1 MNKFTPE
8 QKEKYKDF
16 TEDQMNEIKNGFK
29 NGLSEEQVSVYAKPE
44 FNDEQMAEIRKGFE
58 SGLSVEQV
66 SVYAKPE
73 FNEYQMRGIRRGFNE
88 GLSIEQISVY
98 AKPEFSCVQMS
109 EIESGFKKGLS
120 IEQISMY
127 AKPEFYDYQMYQI
140 RKGFEKGLSIEQVD
154 VYAKP
159 EFDIKQMVI
168 IVNGFKNGLSM
179 EQMQEIRHGFIN
191 DLSMEQVSVYAK
203 PEFDSYQMGVIRNGF
218 ENGLSMEQVSV
229 YAKPEFNSNQMEVLK
244 GGLEIGLS
252 IEQVSSYAN
261 PKFNDIQMYRIG
273 EGYSA
278 GLSTEQVNVYAKP
291 EFNPDQMRLIEDG
304 FRNKLSME
312 QVKTYAKP
320 EFDSNQMWEIENG
333 LDEYKLSIE
342 QVGTYAKPEFDF
354 DQMFEIRRG
363 FINGLSMEQV
373 GMYAKPELSANQIY
387 AAMNGLRNGISTD
400 KINDIINSGMSPEEM
415 SNAMFNEVKKDSTGV
430 IVYRTAH
437 KVFENYYSKTDA
449 FICRTETEA
458 IDLIKE
464 KQLNDY
470 QNQQNYSYSY
480 KVVGKNGDL
489 SKAIREDQRVIL
501 APSYDMAKNI
511 NAEATVEAE
520 YGDECLEGT
529 MVTLAH
535 HGPRSGNPAPCNT
548 SDVPKLPPFAT
559 VVVSHIDLDTLG
571 GIYALQGRKPE
582 DDRFWEAAEMID
594 VKGVH
599 HIHELDKDIQ
609 DKLNAYYAYNY
620 NHAGE
625 RYSETADVTKQV
637 EDAYGVINDIL
648 DIDAPEHDMLIADGK
663 EWAQAR
669 EAAVEAQL
677 IYEDKNMRVFDSNG
691 VFCAASYYSPKQDA
705 LIPATVTYNE
715 KTKTITLGFED
726 GGKQYN
732 AMEIVRSVWGPEAGG
747 REGIAGSPR
756 GIEMTKDDLHALV
769 ERLKEVQASAGV
781 EKNIQNEKD
790 ASKKARHSRKKT
802 ASSEEEIEL

>member
-1 MNKFTPE
+1 MNKFTSE
-8 QKEKYKDF
+8 QEERLKNFTEKEKDLLKNLDSAKIDTF
-16 TEDQMNEIKNGFK
+16 VHITEN
-29 NGLSEEQVSVYAKPE
+29 NGLNFEQRCQVIYGLEDNFSEEQVSIYAKPE
-44 FNDEQMAEIRKGFE
+44 FDEFQMEQIRTGFE

-66 SVYAKPE
+66 GVYAKPE
-73 FNEYQMRGIRRGFNE
+73 FNEYQMREIRCGFNE
-88 GLSIEQISVY
+88 GLSIEQVSVY
-98 AKPEFSCVQMS
+98 AKPEFTCVQMS

-127 AKPEFYDYQMYQI
+127 AKPEFYDYQMNQI
-140 RKGFEKGLSIEQVD
+140 CR
-154 VYAKP
+154 
-159 EFDIKQMVI
+159 
-168 IVNGFKNGLSM
+168 GFK
-179 EQMQEIRHGFIN
+179 
-191 DLSMEQVSVYAK
+191 
-203 PEFDSYQMGVIRNGF
+203 
-218 ENGLSMEQVSV
+218 NGLSMEQVSV
-229 YAKPEFNSNQMEVLK
+229 YAKPEFNT
-244 GGLEIGLS
+244 G
-252 IEQVSSYAN
+252 
-261 PKFNDIQMYRIG
+261 
-273 EGYSA
+273 
-278 GLSTEQVNVYAKP
+278 
-291 EFNPDQMRLIEDG
+291 QMRLIEDG

-354 DQMFEIRRG
+354 DQMFEIRCG

-501 APSYDMAKNI
+501 APSYDIAKNI
-511 NAEATVEAE
+511 KAEATVEAE

-535 HGPRSGNPAPCNT
+535 HGPRSNNPAPCNT
-548 SDVPKLPPFAT
+548 LDVPELPPFAT

-582 DDRFWEAAEMID
+582 DYRFWEAAEMID
-594 VKGVH
+594 VKGAH

-609 DKLNAYYAYNY
+609 DKLNAYYAYND
-620 NHAGE
+620 GQPRQ
-625 RYSETADVTKQV
+625 RYTEAIDVTKQIDDTYNV
-637 EDAYGVINDIL
+637 VNAIVDIND
-648 DIDAPEHDMLIADGK
+648 PEHDKLITAGK
-663 EWAQAR
+663 EWAQTR
-669 EAAVEAQL
+669 EKEVEDQL
-677 IYEDKNMRVFDSNG
+677 VYENKDVRVFDTNG
-691 VFCAASYYSPKQDA
+691 IFCAASYFSPNQNT
-705 LIPATVTYNE
+705 ICPATVTYNE
-715 KTKTITLGFED
+715 KFKSITLAFED
-726 GGKQYN
+726 GGKQLN
-732 AMEIVRSVWGPEAGG
+732 AKEIVQELWGPEAGG

-756 GIEMTKDDLHALV
+756 NVEMTKNDLAKLVNELTERQLKLKTEIMPHQYEGNQMLSSLSIPNNIEKIGEGAFKDCSNLSEMLVTNELLAKTDIASAFEGTNLDMESMEKIVDDFMQTHEGRGMELDANDRIEDEPLADIKD
-769 ERLKEVQASAGV
+769 KEVDPL
-781 EKNIQNEKD
+781 ELNNKIED
-790 ASKKARHSRKKT
+790 EDT
-802 ASSEEEIEL
+802 ADDFGDL

>member
-16 TEDQMNEIKNGFK
+16 TEDQINEIKNGFK
-29 NGLSEEQVSVYAKPE
+29 NGLSEEQIDVYAKPE
-44 FNDEQMAEIRKGFE
+44 FDKHQMSVIRNGFKNGLSMEQVKAYAKPELSAKRMDIIRRCLESGYSVEQAKVLANPKFAGWKIDEILDGFNAGLSVEQINRYAKPELDENQMWEIRKGFE
-58 SGLSVEQV
+58 SGLSIEQV
-66 SVYAKPE
+66 SVYTKPE
-73 FNEYQMRGIRRGFNE
+73 FNEYQMRKIRMGF
-88 GLSIEQISVY
+88 
-98 AKPEFSCVQMS
+98 
-109 EIESGFKKGLS
+109 ESGF
-120 IEQISMY
+120 
-127 AKPEFYDYQMYQI
+127 
-140 RKGFEKGLSIEQVD
+140 
-154 VYAKP
+154 
-159 EFDIKQMVI
+159 
-168 IVNGFKNGLSM
+168 
-179 EQMQEIRHGFIN
+179 
-191 DLSMEQVSVYAK
+191 SMEQVSVYAK

-261 PKFNDIQMYRIG
+261 PKFNEIQMYRIG
-273 EGYSA
+273 EGYNA
-278 GLSTEQVNVYAKP
+278 GLSAEQVNVYAKP
-291 EFNPDQMRLIEDG
+291 EFNTGQMRLIEDG

-529 MVTLAH
+529 MATLAH
-535 HGPRSGNPAPCNT
+535 HGPRANNPAPCNT

>member
-1 MNKFTPE
+1 VNKFTPE
-8 QKEKYKDF
+8 QEERLKNFTEKEKDLLKNLDSAKIDTF
-16 TEDQMNEIKNGFK
+16 VHITEN
-29 NGLSEEQVSVYAKPE
+29 NGLNFEQRCQVIYGLEDNFSEEQVSIYAKPE
-44 FNDEQMAEIRKGFE
+44 FDEFQMEQIRTGFE

-66 SVYAKPE
+66 GVYAKPE
-73 FNEYQMRGIRRGFNE
+73 FNEYQMREIRCGFNE
-88 GLSIEQISVY
+88 GLSIEQVSVY
-98 AKPEFSCVQMS
+98 AKPEFTCVQMS

-127 AKPEFYDYQMYQI
+127 AKPEFYDYQMNQI
-140 RKGFEKGLSIEQVD
+140 CR
-154 VYAKP
+154 
-159 EFDIKQMVI
+159 
-168 IVNGFKNGLSM
+168 GFKNG
-179 EQMQEIRHGFIN
+179 
-191 DLSMEQVSVYAK
+191 V
-203 PEFDSYQMGVIRNGF
+203 
-218 ENGLSMEQVSV
+218 SMEQVSV
-229 YAKPEFNSNQMEVLK
+229 YAKPEFNSNQMK
-244 GGLEIGLS
+244 
-252 IEQVSSYAN
+252 
-261 PKFNDIQMYRIG
+261 
-273 EGYSA
+273 
-278 GLSTEQVNVYAKP
+278 
-291 EFNPDQMRLIEDG
+291 LIEDG

-312 QVKTYAKP
+312 QVKAYAKP
-320 EFDSNQMWEIENG
+320 EFDPNQMWEIENG

-354 DQMFEIRRG
+354 NQMFEIRRG

-437 KVFENYYSKTDA
+437 KAFENYHSETDA

-501 APSYDMAKNI
+501 APSYDIAKNI
-511 NAEATVEAE
+511 KAEATVEAE

-535 HGPRSGNPAPCNT
+535 HGPRSNNPAPCNT
-548 SDVPKLPPFAT
+548 PDVPELPPFAT

-582 DDRFWEAAEMID
+582 DYRFWEAAEMID
-594 VKGVH
+594 VKGAH

-609 DKLNAYYAYNY
+609 DKLNAYYAYND
-620 NHAGE
+620 GQPRQ
-625 RYSETADVTKQV
+625 RYTEAIDVTKQIDDTYNV
-637 EDAYGVINDIL
+637 VNAIVDIND
-648 DIDAPEHDMLIADGK
+648 PEHDKLITAGK
-663 EWAQAR
+663 EWAQTR
-669 EAAVEAQL
+669 EKEVEDQL
-677 IYEDKNMRVFDSNG
+677 VYENKDVRVFDTNG
-691 VFCAASYYSPKQDA
+691 IFCAASYFSPNQNT
-705 LIPATVTYNE
+705 ICPATVTYNE
-715 KTKTITLGFED
+715 KFKSITLAFED
-726 GGKQYN
+726 GGKQLN
-732 AMEIVRSVWGPEAGG
+732 AKEIVQELWGPEAGG

-756 GIEMTKDDLHALV
+756 NVEMTKNDLAKLVNELTERQLKLKTEIMPHQYEGNQMLSSLSIPNNIEKIGEGAFKDCSNLSEMLVTNELLAKTDIASAFEGTNLDMESMEKIVDDFMQTHEGRGMELDANDRIEDEPLADIKD
-769 ERLKEVQASAGV
+769 KEVDPL
-781 EKNIQNEKD
+781 ELNNKIED
-790 ASKKARHSRKKT
+790 EDT
-802 ASSEEEIEL
+802 ADDFGDL

>member
-16 TEDQMNEIKNGFK
+16 TEDQINEIKNGFK
-29 NGLSEEQVSVYAKPE
+29 NGLSEEQIDVYAKPE
-44 FNDEQMAEIRKGFE
+44 FDKHQMSVIRNGFKNGLSMEQVKAYAKPELSAKRMDIIRRCLESGYSVEQAKVLANPKFAGWKIDEILDGFNAGLSVEQINRYAKPELDENQMWEIRKGFE
-58 SGLSVEQV
+58 SGLSIEQV
-66 SVYAKPE
+66 SVYTKPE
-73 FNEYQMRGIRRGFNE
+73 FNEYQMRKIRMGF
-88 GLSIEQISVY
+88 
-98 AKPEFSCVQMS
+98 
-109 EIESGFKKGLS
+109 ESGF
-120 IEQISMY
+120 
-127 AKPEFYDYQMYQI
+127 
-140 RKGFEKGLSIEQVD
+140 
-154 VYAKP
+154 
-159 EFDIKQMVI
+159 
-168 IVNGFKNGLSM
+168 
-179 EQMQEIRHGFIN
+179 
-191 DLSMEQVSVYAK
+191 SMEQVSVYAK

-261 PKFNDIQMYRIG
+261 PKFNEIQMYRIG
-273 EGYSA
+273 EGYNA
-278 GLSTEQVNVYAKP
+278 GLSAEQVNVYAKP
-291 EFNPDQMRLIEDG
+291 EFNPDQMKSIEDG

-312 QVKTYAKP
+312 QVKAYAKP
-320 EFDSNQMWEIENG
+320 EFDPNQMWEIENG

-354 DQMFEIRRG
+354 NQMFEIRRG

-415 SNAMFNEVKKDSTGV
+415 SNAMLNEVKKDSTGV
-430 IVYRTAH
+430 IVYRTAP
-437 KVFENYYSKTDA
+437 KAFENYYSETDA

-480 KVVGKNGDL
+480 KVIGKNGDL

-520 YGDECLEGT
+520 YGDEYLEGT

-535 HGPRSGNPAPCNT
+535 HGPRANNPAPCNT

-756 GIEMTKDDLHALV
+756 GVEMTKDDLHALV

-790 ASKKARHSRKKT
+790 ASKKAGHSRKKT

>member
-1 MNKFTPE
+1 
-8 QKEKYKDF
+8 
-16 TEDQMNEIKNGFK
+16 
-29 NGLSEEQVSVYAKPE
+29 
-44 FNDEQMAEIRKGFE
+44 
-58 SGLSVEQV
+58 
-66 SVYAKPE
+66 
-73 FNEYQMRGIRRGFNE
+73 
-88 GLSIEQISVY
+88 
-98 AKPEFSCVQMS
+98 
-109 EIESGFKKGLS
+109 
-120 IEQISMY
+120 
-127 AKPEFYDYQMYQI
+127 
-140 RKGFEKGLSIEQVD
+140 
-154 VYAKP
+154 
-159 EFDIKQMVI
+159 
-168 IVNGFKNGLSM
+168 
-179 EQMQEIRHGFIN
+179 
-191 DLSMEQVSVYAK
+191 
-203 PEFDSYQMGVIRNGF
+203 
-218 ENGLSMEQVSV
+218 MEQVSV
-229 YAKPEFNSNQMEVLK
+229 YAKPEFNSDQMGVLK
-244 GGLEIGLS
+244 DGLERGLS

-261 PKFNDIQMYRIG
+261 PKFDDFQMYRIG
-273 EGYSA
+273 EGYGA
-278 GLSTEQVNVYAKP
+278 GLSAEQVNVYAKP
-291 EFNPDQMRLIEDG
+291 EFNSVQMKLIEDG

-312 QVKTYAKP
+312 QVKAYAKP

>member
-1 MNKFTPE
+1 MNEFTPE

-16 TEDQMNEIKNGFK
+16 TKDQMNEIKNGFE
-29 NGLSEEQVSVYAKPE
+29 NGLSE
-44 FNDEQMAEIRKGFE
+44 
-58 SGLSVEQV
+58 
-66 SVYAKPE
+66 
-73 FNEYQMRGIRRGFNE
+73 
-88 GLSIEQISVY
+88 
-98 AKPEFSCVQMS
+98 
-109 EIESGFKKGLS
+109 
-120 IEQISMY
+120 
-127 AKPEFYDYQMYQI
+127 
-140 RKGFEKGLSIEQVD
+140 EQVD

-159 EFDIKQMVI
+159 EFNESQMR
-168 IVNGFKNGLSM
+168 K
-179 EQMQEIRHGFIN
+179 IR
-191 DLSMEQVSVYAK
+191 M
-203 PEFDSYQMGVIRNGF
+203 GF
-218 ENGLSMEQVSV
+218 ESGFSMEQVSV
-229 YAKPEFNSNQMEVLK
+229 YAKPEFNSDQMGVLK
-244 GGLEIGLS
+244 DGLERGLS

-261 PKFNDIQMYRIG
+261 PKFDDFQMYRIG
-273 EGYSA
+273 EGYGA
-278 GLSTEQVNVYAKP
+278 GLSAEQVNVYAKP
-291 EFNPDQMRLIEDG
+291 EFNSVQMKLIEDG

-312 QVKTYAKP
+312 QVKAYAKP
-320 EFDSNQMWEIENG
+320 EFDPNQMWEIENG

-354 DQMFEIRRG
+354 NQMFEIRRG

-415 SNAMFNEVKKDSTGV
+415 SNAMLNEVKKDSTGV
-430 IVYRTAH
+430 IVYRTAP
-437 KVFENYYSKTDA
+437 KAFENYYSKTDA

-529 MVTLAH
+529 MATLAH
-535 HGPRSGNPAPCNT
+535 HGPRANNPAPCNT

-705 LIPATVTYNE
+705 LIPATVIYNE

-756 GIEMTKDDLHALV
+756 GVEMTKDDLHALV

-790 ASKKARHSRKKT
+790 ASKKAGHSRKKT

>member
-1 MNKFTPE
+1 
-8 QKEKYKDF
+8 
-16 TEDQMNEIKNGFK
+16 
-29 NGLSEEQVSVYAKPE
+29 
-44 FNDEQMAEIRKGFE
+44 
-58 SGLSVEQV
+58 
-66 SVYAKPE
+66 
-73 FNEYQMRGIRRGFNE
+73 
-88 GLSIEQISVY
+88 
-98 AKPEFSCVQMS
+98 
-109 EIESGFKKGLS
+109 
-120 IEQISMY
+120 
-127 AKPEFYDYQMYQI
+127 
-140 RKGFEKGLSIEQVD
+140 
-154 VYAKP
+154 
-159 EFDIKQMVI
+159 
-168 IVNGFKNGLSM
+168 
-179 EQMQEIRHGFIN
+179 
-191 DLSMEQVSVYAK
+191 
-203 PEFDSYQMGVIRNGF
+203 
-218 ENGLSMEQVSV
+218 
-229 YAKPEFNSNQMEVLK
+229 
-244 GGLEIGLS
+244 
-252 IEQVSSYAN
+252 
-261 PKFNDIQMYRIG
+261 MYRIG
-273 EGYSA
+273 EGYRA
-278 GLSTEQVNVYAKP
+278 GLSAEQVNVYAKP
-291 EFNPDQMRLIEDG
+291 EFNPDQMKSIEDG

-312 QVKTYAKP
+312 QVKAYAKP
-320 EFDSNQMWEIENG
+320 EFDPNQMWEIENG

-342 QVGTYAKPEFDF
+342 QVGVYAKPELDVI
-354 DQMFEIRRG
+354 QMEELKDALRS
-363 FINGLSMEQV
+363 GLSMEQV
-373 GMYAKPELSANQIY
+373 SMYAKPELSANQIY

-415 SNAMFNEVKKDSTGV
+415 RDAMFNEVKKDSIGV
-430 IVYRTAH
+430 MVYMTTRRAI
-437 KVFENYYSKTDA
+437 ENYYSETDA
-449 FICRTETEA
+449 FKFCRTEAEA
-458 IDLIKE
+458 IDLIKRR
-464 KQLNDY
+464 QLNDY
-470 QNQQNYSYSY
+470 QNQQNNNYSYSY
-480 KVVGKNGDL
+480 KVIGKNGDL

-501 APSYDMAKNI
+501 APSYDIAKNI

-520 YGDECLEGT
+520 YGNECLEGT
-529 MVTLAH
+529 MATLAH

-625 RYSETADVTKQV
+625 RYSKTADVTKQV

-648 DIDAPEHDMLIADGK
+648 DIDAPEHDMLIADGR

-669 EAAVEAQL
+669 EVAVEEQL

-715 KTKTITLGFED
+715 KTKTVTLGFED

-732 AMEIVRSVWGPEAGG
+732 TMEIVRSVWGPEAGG

-756 GIEMTKDDLHALV
+756 GVEMTKDDLHALV

-781 EKNIQNEKD
+781 EKNIQNEKA
-790 ASKKARHSRKKT
+790 ASKKAGRSRKKT

>member
-1 MNKFTPE
+1 M
-8 QKEKYKDF
+8 
-16 TEDQMNEIKNGFK
+16 
-29 NGLSEEQVSVYAKPE
+29 YAKPE

-291 EFNPDQMRLIEDG
+291 EFNPDQMKSIEDG
-304 FRNKLSME
+304 FRNKLSIE
-312 QVKTYAKP
+312 QVSVYAKP
-320 EFDSNQMWEIENG
+320 EFNDSQMAVIKNGFENN
-333 LDEYKLSIE
+333 LSIE

-354 DQMFEIRRG
+354 NQMFEIRRG

-437 KVFENYYSKTDA
+437 KAFENYYSETDA

-529 MVTLAH
+529 MATLAH
-535 HGPRSGNPAPCNT
+535 HGPRANNPAPCNT

-625 RYSETADVTKQV
+625 RYSETVDVTKQV

-715 KTKTITLGFED
+715 KTKTVTLGFED

-756 GIEMTKDDLHALV
+756 GAEMTKDDLYAMV

>member
-1 MNKFTPE
+1 MNEFTPE

-16 TEDQMNEIKNGFK
+16 TEDQMNEIKNGFE
-29 NGLSEEQVSVYAKPE
+29 NGLSE
-44 FNDEQMAEIRKGFE
+44 
-58 SGLSVEQV
+58 
-66 SVYAKPE
+66 
-73 FNEYQMRGIRRGFNE
+73 
-88 GLSIEQISVY
+88 
-98 AKPEFSCVQMS
+98 
-109 EIESGFKKGLS
+109 
-120 IEQISMY
+120 
-127 AKPEFYDYQMYQI
+127 
-140 RKGFEKGLSIEQVD
+140 EQVD

-159 EFDIKQMVI
+159 EFNESQMRKI
-168 IVNGFKNGLSM
+168 RMGFES
-179 EQMQEIRHGFIN
+179 GF
-191 DLSMEQVSVYAK
+191 SMEQVSVYAK

-261 PKFNDIQMYRIG
+261 PKFNEIQMYRIG
-273 EGYSA
+273 EGYNA
-278 GLSTEQVNVYAKP
+278 GLSAEQVNVYAKP
-291 EFNPDQMRLIEDG
+291 EFNPDQMKSIEDG

-312 QVKTYAKP
+312 QVKAYAKP
-320 EFDSNQMWEIENG
+320 EFDPNQMWEIENG

-354 DQMFEIRRG
+354 NQMFEIRRG

-415 SNAMFNEVKKDSTGV
+415 SNAMLNEVKKDSTGV
-430 IVYRTAH
+430 IVYRTAP
-437 KVFENYYSKTDA
+437 KAFENYYSETDA

>member
-8 QKEKYKDF
+8 QEERLKNFTEKEKDLLKNLDSAKIDTF
-16 TEDQMNEIKNGFK
+16 VHITEN
-29 NGLSEEQVSVYAKPE
+29 NGLNFEQRCQVIYGLEDNFSEEQVSIYAKPE
-44 FNDEQMAEIRKGFE
+44 FDEFQMEQIRTGFE

-66 SVYAKPE
+66 GVYAKPE
-73 FNEYQMRGIRRGFNE
+73 FNEYQMREIRCGFNE
-88 GLSIEQISVY
+88 GLSIEQVSVY
-98 AKPEFSCVQMS
+98 AKPEFTCVQMS

-127 AKPEFYDYQMYQI
+127 AKPEFYDYQMNQI
-140 RKGFEKGLSIEQVD
+140 CR
-154 VYAKP
+154 
-159 EFDIKQMVI
+159 
-168 IVNGFKNGLSM
+168 GFK
-179 EQMQEIRHGFIN
+179 
-191 DLSMEQVSVYAK
+191 
-203 PEFDSYQMGVIRNGF
+203 
-218 ENGLSMEQVSV
+218 NGLSMEQVSV
-229 YAKPEFNSNQMEVLK
+229 YAKPEFNT
-244 GGLEIGLS
+244 G
-252 IEQVSSYAN
+252 
-261 PKFNDIQMYRIG
+261 
-273 EGYSA
+273 
-278 GLSTEQVNVYAKP
+278 
-291 EFNPDQMRLIEDG
+291 QMRLIEDG

-400 KINDIINSGMSPEEM
+400 KINNIINSGMSPEEM

-501 APSYDMAKNI
+501 APSYDIAKNI
-511 NAEATVEAE
+511 KAEATVEAE

-535 HGPRSGNPAPCNT
+535 HGPRSNNPAPCNT
-548 SDVPKLPPFAT
+548 PDVPELPPFAT

-582 DDRFWEAAEMID
+582 DYRFWEAAEMID
-594 VKGVH
+594 VKGAH

-609 DKLNAYYAYNY
+609 DKLNAYYAYND
-620 NHAGE
+620 GQPRQ
-625 RYSETADVTKQV
+625 RYTEAIDVTKQIDDTYNV
-637 EDAYGVINDIL
+637 VNAIVDIND
-648 DIDAPEHDMLIADGK
+648 PEHDKLITAGK
-663 EWAQAR
+663 EWAQTR
-669 EAAVEAQL
+669 EKEVEDQL
-677 IYEDKNMRVFDSNG
+677 VYENKDVRVFDTNG
-691 VFCAASYYSPKQDA
+691 IFCAASYFSPNQNT
-705 LIPATVTYNE
+705 ICPATVTYNE
-715 KTKTITLGFED
+715 KFKSITLAFED
-726 GGKQYN
+726 GGKQLN
-732 AMEIVRSVWGPEAGG
+732 AKEIVQELWGPEAGG

-756 GIEMTKDDLHALV
+756 NVEMTKNDLAKLVNELTERQLKLKTEIMPHQYEGNQMLSSLSIPNNIEKIGEGAFKDCSNLSEMLVTNELLAKTDIASAFEGTNLDMESMEKIVDDFMQTHEGRGMELDANDRIEDEPLADIKD
-769 ERLKEVQASAGV
+769 KEVDPL
-781 EKNIQNEKD
+781 ELNNKIED
-790 ASKKARHSRKKT
+790 EDT
-802 ASSEEEIEL
+802 ADDFGDL

>member
-8 QKEKYKDF
+8 QEERLKNFTEKEKNLLKNLDSAKIDTF
-16 TEDQMNEIKNGFK
+16 VHITEN
-29 NGLSEEQVSVYAKPE
+29 NGLNFEQRCQVIYGLEDNFSEEQVSIYAKPE
-44 FNDEQMAEIRKGFE
+44 FDEFQMEQIRTGFE

-66 SVYAKPE
+66 GVYAKPE
-73 FNEYQMRGIRRGFNE
+73 FNEYQMREIRCGFNE
-88 GLSIEQISVY
+88 GLSIEQVSVY
-98 AKPEFSCVQMS
+98 AKPEFTCVQMS

-127 AKPEFYDYQMYQI
+127 AKPEFYDYQMNQI
-140 RKGFEKGLSIEQVD
+140 CR
-154 VYAKP
+154 
-159 EFDIKQMVI
+159 
-168 IVNGFKNGLSM
+168 GFK
-179 EQMQEIRHGFIN
+179 
-191 DLSMEQVSVYAK
+191 
-203 PEFDSYQMGVIRNGF
+203 
-218 ENGLSMEQVSV
+218 NGLSMEQVSV
-229 YAKPEFNSNQMEVLK
+229 YAKPEFNSNQMK
-244 GGLEIGLS
+244 
-252 IEQVSSYAN
+252 
-261 PKFNDIQMYRIG
+261 
-273 EGYSA
+273 
-278 GLSTEQVNVYAKP
+278 
-291 EFNPDQMRLIEDG
+291 LIENG

-312 QVKTYAKP
+312 QVKAYAKP
-320 EFDSNQMWEIENG
+320 EFDPNQMWEIENG

-354 DQMFEIRRG
+354 NQMFEIRRG

-415 SNAMFNEVKKDSTGV
+415 SNVMFNEVKKDSTGV

-437 KVFENYYSKTDA
+437 KAFENYHSETDA

-501 APSYDMAKNI
+501 APSYDIAKNI
-511 NAEATVEAE
+511 KAEATVEAE

-535 HGPRSGNPAPCNT
+535 HGPRSNNPAPCNT
-548 SDVPKLPPFAT
+548 PDVPELPPFAT

-582 DDRFWEAAEMID
+582 DYRFWEAAEMID
-594 VKGVH
+594 VKGAH

-609 DKLNAYYAYNY
+609 DKLNAYYAYND
-620 NHAGE
+620 GQPRQ
-625 RYSETADVTKQV
+625 RYTEAIDVTKQIDDTYNV
-637 EDAYGVINDIL
+637 VNAIVDIND
-648 DIDAPEHDMLIADGK
+648 PEHDKLITAGK
-663 EWAQAR
+663 EWAQTR
-669 EAAVEAQL
+669 EKEVEDQL
-677 IYEDKNMRVFDSNG
+677 VYENKDVRVFDTNG
-691 VFCAASYYSPKQDA
+691 IFCAASYFSPNQNT
-705 LIPATVTYNE
+705 ICPATVTYNE
-715 KTKTITLGFED
+715 KFKSITLAFED
-726 GGKQYN
+726 GGKQLN
-732 AMEIVRSVWGPEAGG
+732 AKEIVQELWGPEAGG

-756 GIEMTKDDLHALV
+756 NVEMTKNDLAKLVNELTERQLKLKTEIMPHQYEGNQMLSSLSIPNNIEKIGEGAFKDCSNLSEMLVTNELLAKTDIASAFEGTNLDMKSMEKIVDDFMQTHEGRGMELDANDRIEDEPLADIKD
-769 ERLKEVQASAGV
+769 KEVDPL
-781 EKNIQNEKD
+781 ELNNKIED
-790 ASKKARHSRKKT
+790 EDT
-802 ASSEEEIEL
+802 ADDFGDL

>member
-1 MNKFTPE
+1 MNEFTPE

-16 TEDQMNEIKNGFK
+16 TEDQMNEIKNGFE
-29 NGLSEEQVSVYAKPE
+29 NGLSE
-44 FNDEQMAEIRKGFE
+44 
-58 SGLSVEQV
+58 
-66 SVYAKPE
+66 
-73 FNEYQMRGIRRGFNE
+73 
-88 GLSIEQISVY
+88 
-98 AKPEFSCVQMS
+98 
-109 EIESGFKKGLS
+109 
-120 IEQISMY
+120 
-127 AKPEFYDYQMYQI
+127 
-140 RKGFEKGLSIEQVD
+140 EQVD

-159 EFDIKQMVI
+159 EFNESQMR
-168 IVNGFKNGLSM
+168 K
-179 EQMQEIRHGFIN
+179 IR
-191 DLSMEQVSVYAK
+191 M
-203 PEFDSYQMGVIRNGF
+203 GF
-218 ENGLSMEQVSV
+218 ESGFSMEQVSV
-229 YAKPEFNSNQMEVLK
+229 YAKPEFNSDQMGVLK
-244 GGLEIGLS
+244 DGLERGLS

-261 PKFNDIQMYRIG
+261 PKFDDFQMYRIG
-273 EGYSA
+273 EGYGA
-278 GLSTEQVNVYAKP
+278 GLSAEQVNVYAKP
-291 EFNPDQMRLIEDG
+291 EFNSVQMKLIEDG

-312 QVKTYAKP
+312 QVKAYAKP
-320 EFDSNQMWEIENG
+320 EFNSKQMEVLKDALRSG
-333 LDEYKLSIE
+333 LSIE
-342 QVGTYAKPEFDF
+342 QVIMCAKPELDSVQMWEIRDGLEYGLSMEQIAVYAKPEFNTG
-354 DQMFEIRRG
+354 QMNVIISG
-363 FINGLSMEQV
+363 FINNLSMEQVNLYAKPEIDNHRMEVIKKGLQRGLSMEQINPYINPEFSDV
-373 GMYAKPELSANQIY
+373 QVEEIGIALNRDYSIEKINMFAKPELSEDLIREIKDGFEEGFSAEQVSMYAKPELSANQIY

-732 AMEIVRSVWGPEAGG
+732 ALEIVRSVWGPEAGG

>member
-1 MNKFTPE
+1 MNEFTPE

-16 TEDQMNEIKNGFK
+16 TEDQMNEIKNGFE
-29 NGLSEEQVSVYAKPE
+29 NGLSE
-44 FNDEQMAEIRKGFE
+44 
-58 SGLSVEQV
+58 
-66 SVYAKPE
+66 
-73 FNEYQMRGIRRGFNE
+73 
-88 GLSIEQISVY
+88 
-98 AKPEFSCVQMS
+98 
-109 EIESGFKKGLS
+109 
-120 IEQISMY
+120 
-127 AKPEFYDYQMYQI
+127 
-140 RKGFEKGLSIEQVD
+140 EQVD

-159 EFDIKQMVI
+159 EFNESQMRKI
-168 IVNGFKNGLSM
+168 RMGFES
-179 EQMQEIRHGFIN
+179 GF
-191 DLSMEQVSVYAK
+191 SMEQVSVYAK

-218 ENGLSMEQVSV
+218 ENGLSMEQVGV

-261 PKFNDIQMYRIG
+261 PKFNEIQMYRIG

-278 GLSTEQVNVYAKP
+278 GLSAEQVNVYAKP
-291 EFNPDQMRLIEDG
+291 EFNPDQMKSIEDG

-312 QVKTYAKP
+312 QVKAYAKP
-320 EFDSNQMWEIENG
+320 EFDPNQMWEIENG

-354 DQMFEIRRG
+354 NQMFEIRRG

-415 SNAMFNEVKKDSTGV
+415 SNAVLNEVKKDSTGV
-430 IVYRTAH
+430 IVYRTAP
-437 KVFENYYSKTDA
+437 KAFENYYSETDA

-480 KVVGKNGDL
+480 KVIGKNGDL

-620 NHAGE
+620 NHARE
-625 RYSETADVTKQV
+625 RYSENVDVTKQV

-648 DIDAPEHDMLIADGK
+648 DIDAPEHDMLIADGR

-669 EAAVEAQL
+669 EAAVEEQL

-715 KTKTITLGFED
+715 KTKTVTLGFED

-756 GIEMTKDDLHALV
+756 GVEMTKDDLHALV

-790 ASKKARHSRKKT
+790 ASKKAGHSRKKT

>member
-1 MNKFTPE
+1 MSKFTPE
-8 QKEKYKDF
+8 QKEKYKEF
-16 TEDQMNEIKNGFK
+16 TENQMDEIKNGFK
-29 NGLSEEQVSVYAKPE
+29 NGLSEEQVDVYVKPEFNESQMRKIRMGFESGFSMEQVSVYAKPE
-44 FNDEQMAEIRKGFE
+44 FNGFQMEQIRTGFE

-66 SVYAKPE
+66 GVYAKPE
-73 FNEYQMRGIRRGFNE
+73 FNEYQMREIRCGFNE
-88 GLSIEQISVY
+88 GLSIEQVNVY
-98 AKPEFSCVQMS
+98 AKPEFTCVQMS

-127 AKPEFYDYQMYQI
+127 AKPEFYDYQMNQI
-140 RKGFEKGLSIEQVD
+140 CR
-154 VYAKP
+154 
-159 EFDIKQMVI
+159 
-168 IVNGFKNGLSM
+168 GFK
-179 EQMQEIRHGFIN
+179 
-191 DLSMEQVSVYAK
+191 
-203 PEFDSYQMGVIRNGF
+203 
-218 ENGLSMEQVSV
+218 NGLSMEQVSV
-229 YAKPEFNSNQMEVLK
+229 YAKPEFNSNQM
-244 GGLEIGLS
+244 
-252 IEQVSSYAN
+252 
-261 PKFNDIQMYRIG
+261 
-273 EGYSA
+273 
-278 GLSTEQVNVYAKP
+278 
-291 EFNPDQMRLIEDG
+291 RLIEDG

-312 QVKTYAKP
+312 QVKAYAKP
-320 EFDSNQMWEIENG
+320 EFDLNQMWEIKNG

-342 QVGTYAKPEFDF
+342 QVGTYAKPEFSY
-354 DQMFEIRRG
+354 DQMFEIRSG

-373 GMYAKPELSANQIY
+373 GMYAKPELSTNQIY

-415 SNAMFNEVKKDSTGV
+415 RDAMFNEVKKDSIGV
-430 IVYRTAH
+430 MVYMTTH
-437 KVFENYYSKTDA
+437 KAIENYYSETDA
-449 FICRTETEA
+449 FKFCRTETEA

-464 KQLNDY
+464 RQLNDY
-470 QNQQNYSYSY
+470 QNQQNNNYSYSY
-480 KVVGKNGDL
+480 KVIGKNGYL
-489 SKAIREDQRVIL
+489 SKAIREDQRIIL

-535 HGPRSGNPAPCNT
+535 HGPRSNNPAPCNT
-548 SDVPKLPPFAT
+548 PDVPELPPFAT

-571 GIYALQGRKPE
+571 GIYDLQGRKPE

-669 EAAVEAQL
+669 EAAVEEQL

-715 KTKTITLGFED
+715 KTKAITLGFED
-726 GGKQYN
+726 RGKQYN

-756 GIEMTKDDLHALV
+756 GVEMTKDDLHALV

-781 EKNIQNEKD
+781 EKEDIQNERD

-802 ASSEEEIEL
+802 ASLEEEIEL

>member
-1 MNKFTPE
+1 
-8 QKEKYKDF
+8 
-16 TEDQMNEIKNGFK
+16 
-29 NGLSEEQVSVYAKPE
+29 
-44 FNDEQMAEIRKGFE
+44 
-58 SGLSVEQV
+58 
-66 SVYAKPE
+66 
-73 FNEYQMRGIRRGFNE
+73 
-88 GLSIEQISVY
+88 
-98 AKPEFSCVQMS
+98 
-109 EIESGFKKGLS
+109 
-120 IEQISMY
+120 
-127 AKPEFYDYQMYQI
+127 
-140 RKGFEKGLSIEQVD
+140 
-154 VYAKP
+154 
-159 EFDIKQMVI
+159 
-168 IVNGFKNGLSM
+168 
-179 EQMQEIRHGFIN
+179 
-191 DLSMEQVSVYAK
+191 
-203 PEFDSYQMGVIRNGF
+203 
-218 ENGLSMEQVSV
+218 
-229 YAKPEFNSNQMEVLK
+229 
-244 GGLEIGLS
+244 
-252 IEQVSSYAN
+252 
-261 PKFNDIQMYRIG
+261 
-273 EGYSA
+273 
-278 GLSTEQVNVYAKP
+278 
-291 EFNPDQMRLIEDG
+291 
-304 FRNKLSME
+304 
-312 QVKTYAKP
+312 
-320 EFDSNQMWEIENG
+320 
-333 LDEYKLSIE
+333 
-342 QVGTYAKPEFDF
+342 
-354 DQMFEIRRG
+354 
-363 FINGLSMEQV
+363 
-373 GMYAKPELSANQIY
+373 
-387 AAMNGLRNGISTD
+387 MNGLRNGISTD

-415 SNAMFNEVKKDSTGV
+415 SNAVLNEVKKDSTGV
-430 IVYRTAH
+430 IVYRTAP
-437 KVFENYYSKTDA
+437 KAFENYYSETDA

-480 KVVGKNGDL
+480 KVIGKNGDL

-511 NAEATVEAE
+511 NTEATVEAE

-620 NHAGE
+620 NHARE
-625 RYSETADVTKQV
+625 RYSENVDVTKQV

-648 DIDAPEHDMLIADGK
+648 DIDAPEHDMLIADGR

-669 EAAVEAQL
+669 EAAVEEQL

-715 KTKTITLGFED
+715 KTKTVTLGFED

-756 GIEMTKDDLHALV
+756 GVEMTKDDLHALV

-790 ASKKARHSRKKT
+790 ASKKAGHSRKKT

>member
-179 EQMQEIRHGFIN
+179 EQ
-191 DLSMEQVSVYAK
+191 
-203 PEFDSYQMGVIRNGF
+203 
-218 ENGLSMEQVSV
+218 VSV

-291 EFNPDQMRLIEDG
+291 EFNPDQMKSIEDG
-304 FRNKLSME
+304 FRNKLSIE
-312 QVKTYAKP
+312 QVSVYAKP
-320 EFDSNQMWEIENG
+320 EFNDSQMAVIKNGFENN
-333 LDEYKLSIE
+333 LSIE

-354 DQMFEIRRG
+354 NQMFEIRRG

-437 KVFENYYSKTDA
+437 KAFENYYSETDA

-529 MVTLAH
+529 MATLAH
-535 HGPRSGNPAPCNT
+535 HGPRANNPAPCNT

-625 RYSETADVTKQV
+625 RYSETVDVTKQV

-715 KTKTITLGFED
+715 KTKTVTLGFED

-756 GIEMTKDDLHALV
+756 GAEMTKDDLYAMV

>member
-44 FNDEQMAEIRKGFE
+44 FN
-58 SGLSVEQV
+58 
-66 SVYAKPE
+66 
-73 FNEYQMRGIRRGFNE
+73 EYQMRGIRRGFNE
-88 GLSIEQISVY
+88 GLSIEQI
-98 AKPEFSCVQMS
+98 
-109 EIESGFKKGLS
+109 
-120 IEQISMY
+120 
-127 AKPEFYDYQMYQI
+127 
-140 RKGFEKGLSIEQVD
+140 
-154 VYAKP
+154 
-159 EFDIKQMVI
+159 
-168 IVNGFKNGLSM
+168 
-179 EQMQEIRHGFIN
+179 
-191 DLSMEQVSVYAK
+191 
-203 PEFDSYQMGVIRNGF
+203 
-218 ENGLSMEQVSV
+218 SV

-291 EFNPDQMRLIEDG
+291 EFNPDQMKSIEDG
-304 FRNKLSME
+304 FRNKLSIE
-312 QVKTYAKP
+312 QVSVYAKP
-320 EFDSNQMWEIENG
+320 EFNDSQMAVIKNGFENN
-333 LDEYKLSIE
+333 LSIE

-354 DQMFEIRRG
+354 NQMFEIRRG

-437 KVFENYYSKTDA
+437 KAFENYYSETEA

-529 MVTLAH
+529 MATLAH
-535 HGPRSGNPAPCNT
+535 HGPRANNPAPCNT

-625 RYSETADVTKQV
+625 RYSETVDVTKQV

-715 KTKTITLGFED
+715 KTKTVTLGFED

>member
-1 MNKFTPE
+1 ME
-8 QKEKYKDF
+8 Q
-16 TEDQMNEIKNGFK
+16 
-29 NGLSEEQVSVYAKPE
+29 
-44 FNDEQMAEIRKGFE
+44 IRTGFE

-66 SVYAKPE
+66 GVYAKPE
-73 FNEYQMRGIRRGFNE
+73 FNEYQMREIRCGFNE
-88 GLSIEQISVY
+88 GLSIEQVSVY
-98 AKPEFSCVQMS
+98 AKPEFTCVQMS

-127 AKPEFYDYQMYQI
+127 AKPEFYDYQMNQI
-140 RKGFEKGLSIEQVD
+140 CR
-154 VYAKP
+154 
-159 EFDIKQMVI
+159 
-168 IVNGFKNGLSM
+168 GFK
-179 EQMQEIRHGFIN
+179 
-191 DLSMEQVSVYAK
+191 
-203 PEFDSYQMGVIRNGF
+203 
-218 ENGLSMEQVSV
+218 NGLSMEQVSV
-229 YAKPEFNSNQMEVLK
+229 YAKPEFNT
-244 GGLEIGLS
+244 G
-252 IEQVSSYAN
+252 
-261 PKFNDIQMYRIG
+261 
-273 EGYSA
+273 
-278 GLSTEQVNVYAKP
+278 
-291 EFNPDQMRLIEDG
+291 QMRLIEDG

-480 KVVGKNGDL
+480 KVVGKNSDL

-501 APSYDMAKNI
+501 APSYDIAKNI
-511 NAEATVEAE
+511 KAEATVEAE

-535 HGPRSGNPAPCNT
+535 HGPRSNNPAPCNT
-548 SDVPKLPPFAT
+548 PDVPELPPFAT

-582 DDRFWEAAEMID
+582 DYRFWEAAEMID
-594 VKGVH
+594 VKGAH

-609 DKLNAYYAYNY
+609 DKLNAYYAYND
-620 NHAGE
+620 GQPRQ
-625 RYSETADVTKQV
+625 RYTEAIDVTKQIDDTYNV
-637 EDAYGVINDIL
+637 VNAIVDIND
-648 DIDAPEHDMLIADGK
+648 PEHDKLITAGK
-663 EWAQAR
+663 EWAQTR
-669 EAAVEAQL
+669 EKEVEDQL
-677 IYEDKNMRVFDSNG
+677 VYENKDVRVFDTNG
-691 VFCAASYYSPKQDA
+691 IFCAASYFSPNQNT
-705 LIPATVTYNE
+705 ICPATVTYNE
-715 KTKTITLGFED
+715 KFKSITLAFED
-726 GGKQYN
+726 GGKQLN
-732 AMEIVRSVWGPEAGG
+732 AKEIVQELWGPEAGG

-756 GIEMTKDDLHALV
+756 NVEMTKNDLAKLVNELTERQLKLKTEIMPHQYEGNQMLSSLSIPNNIEKIGEGAFKDCSNLSEMLVTNELLAKTDIASAFEGTNLDMKSMEKIVDDFMQTHEGRGMELDANDRIEDEPLADIKD
-769 ERLKEVQASAGV
+769 KEVDPL
-781 EKNIQNEKD
+781 ELNNKIED
-790 ASKKARHSRKKT
+790 EDT
-802 ASSEEEIEL
+802 ADDFGDL